1 MTSGETTVR
10 GLMGS
15 TTAEALA
22 DPRLR
27 SLLDGVMPR
36 DDMQAFFRRFL
47 VTHLNSVQ
55 ILAFLTSIAPPQVM
69 QAVKENLLEEMGF
82 EESEKSHPELVEDLA
97 RGLGYS
103 DRDLILVH
111 AEADEARRAFISS
124 PIPYPTMREFGLAM
138 LLENVAFEYFLSRFS
153 DGMAGALTTHYGLTP
168 ESVMWFT
175 LHGEVDI
182 RHAEEGQLA
191 ILNYVS
197 HYRFGPEEFE
207 QIARRTFAENVV
219 LNRYF
224 PPDSAAP
231 SRHSTG
237 TVRAIEAMP
246 LRIPFQQAFTHST
259 MSRAESDAIV
269 VRVIG
274 ADGIRGYGESLP
286 RPYVTGEDVGAV
298 VGALRDDLG
307 TRALGM
313 TLDFGLAAVPQI
325 DEFLTEW
332 KRNRP
337 TSVGI
342 VAWNATA
349 CALELALLDWAFRRA
364 GQSVMT
370 WLPPARANVTYT
382 GVIDAS
388 DPAAAA
394 EMARRFAQAGMNS
407 IKVKI
412 GIDDDAARLQAVR
425 EAVGDDIEI
434 RVDANG
440 VWSAD
445 TAAAALNMLTPFKI
459 VAVEQ
464 PVMATDLDGMRRVRE
479 QTGLRVIA
487 DESLVTEDTAAALI
501 AANACDV
508 FNIRISK
515 CGGLIASARIAQMAA
530 EAGMGV
536 QVGAQVGETSLLS
549 AAGRALAA
557 HVPSLEYLEGSFGTR
572 LLSEDIAFEPVM
584 FGYAGRGEL
593 LPRPGL
599 GVAVNEDAL
608 ERLAQE
614 MISIEPQGR

>member
-1 MTSGETTVR
+1 MTSGEATIR
-10 GLMGS
+10 GFMEN

-27 SLLDGVMPR
+27 SLLNGTMSSDE
-36 DDMQAFFRRFL
+36 MQAFFRRFL

-69 QAVKENLLEEMGF
+69 ETIKENLLEEMGF

-103 DRDLILVH
+103 EQDLIRVH
-111 AEADEARRAFISS
+111 AEADEARRGFISS
-124 PIPYPTMREFGLAM
+124 DIPYPTTREFGLAV

-153 DGMAGALTTHYGLTP
+153 DGMAESLVKHYGLTADA
-168 ESVMWFT
+168 VMWFT

-191 ILNYVS
+191 ILGYAS

-224 PPDSAAP
+224 PPASETPVSPGP
-231 SRHSTG
+231 STIQ
-237 TVRAIEAMP
+237 AIDVLP

-269 VRVIG
+269 VRVTG
-274 ADGIRGYGESLP
+274 VDGITGYGESLP
-286 RPYVTGEDVGAV
+286 RPYVTGEDVEAV
-298 VGALRDDLG
+298 VAALRDDLG
-307 TRALGM
+307 PRAFDL
-313 TLDFGLAAVPQI
+313 TLDSGPAAVAQI

-337 TSVGI
+337 MSVGI

-349 CALELALLDWAFRRA
+349 CALELALLDWTFKRV
-364 GQSVMT
+364 GQSVMS
-370 WLPPARANVTYT
+370 WLPPVRASVTYT

-394 EMARRFAQAGMNS
+394 QTARRFTQAGMKS
-407 IKVKI
+407 VKVKV

-425 EAVGDDIEI
+425 EAVGDDVEI

-445 TAAAALNMLTPFKI
+445 TAVAALNALTTYNI

-464 PVMATDLDGMRRVRE
+464 PVTAADLDGMRQVCE

-487 DESLVTEDTAAALI
+487 DESLVTEENAAALI
-501 AANACDV
+501 AAKACDV
-508 FNIRISK
+508 FNIRVSK
-515 CGGLIASARIAQMAA
+515 CGGLIASARIAWMAE
-530 EAGMGV
+530 EAGIGV

-557 HVPSLEYLEGSFGTR
+557 HVSSLEYLEGSFGTH

-584 FGYAGRGEL
+584 FGYGGHGEL

-599 GVAVNEDAL
+599 GVIIREDTL
-608 ERLAQE
+608 EKYAESVTR
-614 MISIEPQGR
+614 IGR

>member
-1 MTSGETTVR
+1 MTSGETVR
-10 GLMGS
+10 GLMER

-22 DPRLR
+22 DSRLR
-27 SLLDGVMPR
+27 SLLSGTMSR
-36 DDMQAFFRRFL
+36 DEMQAFFRRFI

-55 ILAFLTSIAPPQVM
+55 VLAFLTSIAPPQVM
-69 QAVKENLLEEMGF
+69 DAIKENLLEEMGF
-82 EESEKSHPELVEDLA
+82 EESEKSHPELVEELA

-103 DRDLILVH
+103 DQDLIRVH
-111 AEADEARRAFISS
+111 AEADEARRAFISAPVS
-124 PIPYPTMREFGLAM
+124 YPTVREFGLAV

-153 DGMAGALTTHYGLTP
+153 DDMAGALTTHYGLTP
-168 ESVMWFT
+168 EAVMWFT

-182 RHAEEGQLA
+182 RHAEEGQEA
-191 ILNYVS
+191 ILGYAS
-197 HYRFGPEEFE
+197 HYRFAPEEFE
-207 QIARRTFAENVV
+207 QIARRTFAGNVV
-219 LNRYF
+219 LDRYF
-224 PPDSAAP
+224 PPDSDAS
-231 SRHSTG
+231 SRRGTG
-237 TVRAIEAMP
+237 TIRAIDILP

-259 MSRAESDAIV
+259 MSRAESDAV
-269 VRVIG
+269 VARVHDD
-274 ADGIRGYGESLP
+274 DGVTGYGESLP
-286 RPYVTGEDVGAV
+286 RPYVTGEDVDGV
-298 VGALRDDLG
+298 VRALRDDLG
-307 TRALGM
+307 PRALGLV
-313 TLDFGLAAVPQI
+313 LDSGPAAVPQI

-332 KRNRP
+332 KRGRP

-349 CALELALLDWAFRRA
+349 CALELALLDWAFKRA

-394 EMARRFAQAGMNS
+394 QIARRFMQAGMNS
-407 IKVKI
+407 IKVKV
-412 GIDDDAARLQAVR
+412 GIDDDAARLRAVR
-425 EAVGDDIEI
+425 ESVGDDVEI

-445 TAAAALNMLTPFKI
+445 AAVAALNALTSYNI
-459 VAVEQ
+459 VGVEQ
-464 PVMATDLDGMRRVRE
+464 PVTAADLDGMRHVRE

-487 DESLVTEDTAAALI
+487 DESLVTEDNAAALI

-508 FNIRISK
+508 FNIRVSK

-530 EAGMGV
+530 EAGIGV
-536 QVGAQVGETSLLS
+536 QIGAQVGETSLLS

-557 HVPSLEYLEGSFGTR
+557 HVPSLEYLEGSFGTH
-572 LLSEDIAFEPVM
+572 LLSEDIAFESVM
-584 FGYAGRGEL
+584 FGYGGRGEL

-614 MISIEPQGR
+614 KITVEP

>member
-1 MTSGETTVR
+1 MTSGATIVR
-10 GLMGS
+10 GLMES

-27 SLLDGVMPR
+27 SLLEGTMPR

-69 QAVKENLLEEMGF
+69 EAIKENLLEEMGF

-103 DRDLILVH
+103 EQDLIRVH
-111 AEADEARRAFISS
+111 AEADEARRAFIST
-124 PIPYPTMREFGLAM
+124 PIPYPTMREFGLAV

-153 DGMAGALTTHYGLTP
+153 DGMANSLVTHYGLTP
-168 ESVMWFT
+168 EAAMWFT

-182 RHAEEGQLA
+182 RHAEEGQQA
-191 ILNYVS
+191 ILGYAS

-207 QIARRTFAENVV
+207 QIARQTFAENVV

-224 PPDSAAP
+224 PPGTSADARPAP
-231 SRHSTG
+231 AGIMS
-237 TVRAIEAMP
+237 VDVVP

-269 VRVIG
+269 VRVTG
-274 ADGIRGYGESLP
+274 ADGVTGYGESLP
-286 RPYVTGEDVGAV
+286 RPYVTGEDVEAV
-298 VGALRDDLG
+298 VAAIRDDLAP
-307 TRALGM
+307 RALRLTVDSGS
-313 TLDFGLAAVPQI
+313 AAVPQV

-349 CALELALLDWAFRRA
+349 CALELALLDWIFKRA

-370 WLPPARANVTYT
+370 WLPPARANVRYT

-388 DPAAAA
+388 DPATAAG
-394 EMARRFAQAGMNS
+394 MARRFTQAGMTS
-407 IKVKI
+407 IKVKV

-425 EAVGDDIEI
+425 EAVGDDVEI

-445 TAAAALNMLTPFKI
+445 VAVAALNTLTAYNI

-464 PVMATDLDGMRRVRE
+464 PVTAADLDGMRQVRE
-479 QTGLRVIA
+479 QTRLRVIA
-487 DESLVTEDTAAALI
+487 DESLVTEENAEALI
-501 AANACDV
+501 AAKACDV
-508 FNIRISK
+508 FNIRVSK

-530 EAGMGV
+530 DAGIGV

-557 HVPSLEYLEGSFGTR
+557 HVPSLEYLEGSFGTH
-572 LLSEDIAFEPVM
+572 LLSDDIAFEPVM
-584 FGYAGRGEL
+584 FGYGGRGEL

-614 MISIEPQGR
+614 TITIEP

>member
-1 MTSGETTVR
+1 MTSGETVR
-10 GLMGS
+10 GLMER

-22 DPRLR
+22 DSRLR
-27 SLLDGVMPR
+27 NLLNGTMPR
-36 DDMQAFFRRFL
+36 DEMQAFFRRFI

-55 ILAFLTSIAPPQVM
+55 VLAFLTSIAPPQVM
-69 QAVKENLLEEMGF
+69 EAIKENLLEEMGF
-82 EESEKSHPELVEDLA
+82 EESEKSHPELVEELA

-103 DRDLILVH
+103 EQDLIRVH
-111 AEADEARRAFISS
+111 AEADEARRAFISA
-124 PIPYPTMREFGLAM
+124 PISYPTVREFGLAV

-153 DGMAGALTTHYGLTP
+153 DDMARALTTHYGLTP
-168 ESVMWFT
+168 EAVMWFT

-182 RHAEEGQLA
+182 RHAEEGQQA
-191 ILNYVS
+191 ILGYAS
-197 HYRFGPEEFE
+197 HYRFSPEEFE
-207 QIARRTFAENVV
+207 QIARRTFAGNVV
-219 LNRYF
+219 LDRYF
-224 PPDSAAP
+224 PPDSDASS
-231 SRHSTG
+231 SRGAG
-237 TVRAIEAMP
+237 TLRAIDILP

-269 VRVIG
+269 VRVHDD
-274 ADGIRGYGESLP
+274 DGVTGYGESLP
-286 RPYVTGEDVGAV
+286 RPYVTGEDAEAV
-298 VGALRDDLG
+298 VAALRDDLG
-307 TRALGM
+307 PRALGVA
-313 TLDFGLAAVPQI
+313 LDPGSAAVPQI

-349 CALELALLDWAFRRA
+349 CALELALLDRAFKRA

-394 EMARRFAQAGMNS
+394 QIARRFMQAGMNS
-407 IKVKI
+407 IKVKV
-412 GIDDDAARLQAVR
+412 GIDDDAARLRAVR
-425 EAVGDDIEI
+425 ESVDDDVEI

-445 TAAAALNMLTPFKI
+445 AAVAALNALKPFNI

-464 PVMATDLDGMRRVRE
+464 PVTAADLDGMRHVRE

-487 DESLVTEDTAAALI
+487 DESLVTEDNAAALI

-508 FNIRISK
+508 FNIRVSK

-530 EAGMGV
+530 EAGIGV
-536 QVGAQVGETSLLS
+536 QIGAQVGETSLLS

-557 HVPSLEYLEGSFGTR
+557 HVPSLEYLEGSFGTH
-572 LLSEDIAFEPVM
+572 LLSEDIAFESVM
-584 FGYAGRGEL
+584 FGYGGRGEL

-614 MISIEPQGR
+614 KITIEP

>member
-1 MTSGETTVR
+1 MASGEATVR
-10 GLMGS
+10 GLMEG

-22 DPRLR
+22 DPRIR
-27 SLLDGVMPR
+27 SLLNGTMPR

-69 QAVKENLLEEMGF
+69 EAIKENLLEEMGF

-97 RGLGYS
+97 RGLGYT
-103 DRDLILVH
+103 DQDLIRVH
-111 AEADEARRAFISS
+111 AEADEARREFISS
-124 PIPYPTMREFGLAM
+124 PIPYPTTREFGLAV

-168 ESVMWFT
+168 EAVTWFT

-182 RHAEEGQLA
+182 RHAEEGQQA
-191 ILNYVS
+191 ILGYAS
-197 HYRFGPEEFE
+197 HYHFSPEEFE

-224 PPDSAAP
+224 PPESDAP
-231 SRHSTG
+231 SRHGTSTI
-237 TVRAIEAMP
+237 RAIDILP
-246 LRIPFQQAFTHST
+246 LRIPFQHAFTHST

-269 VRVIG
+269 VRVHG
-274 ADGIRGYGESLP
+274 ADGVTGYGESLP

-298 VGALRDDLG
+298 VAALRDDLG
-307 TRALGM
+307 PRALG
-313 TLDFGLAAVPQI
+313 LPFDSGPAAVPQI

-332 KRNRP
+332 KRDRP

-349 CALELALLDWAFRRA
+349 CVLELALLDWAFKGA
-364 GQSVMT
+364 GQSVMA

-388 DPAAAA
+388 DPDAAAQT
-394 EMARRFAQAGMNS
+394 ARRFVQAGIS
-407 IKVKI
+407 SVKVKV
-412 GIDDDAARLQAVR
+412 GVDDDAVRLRAVR
-425 EAVGDDIEI
+425 EAVGDDVEI

-445 TAAAALNMLTPFKI
+445 TAVAALNALTTYNI

-464 PVMATDLDGMRRVRE
+464 PVTASDLDGMRQVRE
-479 QTGLRVIA
+479 QTSLRVIA
-487 DESLVTEDTAAALI
+487 DESLVTEDNAAALI
-501 AANACDV
+501 AASACDV
-508 FNIRISK
+508 FNIRVSK
-515 CGGLIASARIAQMAA
+515 CGGLIAAARIAQMAA
-530 EAGMGV
+530 EAGISV
-536 QVGAQVGETSLLS
+536 QIGAQVGETSLLS

-557 HVPSLEYLEGSFGTR
+557 HVPSLEYLEGSFGTH

-584 FGYAGRGEL
+584 FGYGGRGEL

-608 ERLAQE
+608 ERLTQE
-614 MISIEPQGR
+614 TISIES

>member
-1 MTSGETTVR
+1 MASAEMTVR
-10 GLMGS
+10 GLMEK

-27 SLLDGVMPR
+27 SLLDGVMSR
-36 DDMQAFFRRFL
+36 DDMQAFFRRFI

-69 QAVKENLLEEMGF
+69 EAIKENLLEEMGF
-82 EESEKSHPELVEDLA
+82 EESGKSHPELVEDLA

-103 DRDLILVH
+103 EQDLIRIH
-111 AEADEARRAFISS
+111 AEADEERRAFISS
-124 PIPYPTMREFGLAM
+124 PVPYQTMREFGLAV

-153 DGMAGALTTHYGLTP
+153 DGMAKALTTHYGLTP
-168 ESVMWFT
+168 EAVMWFT

-182 RHAEEGQLA
+182 RHAEEGQEA
-191 ILNYVS
+191 ILGYAS
-197 HYRFGPEEFE
+197 HYRFAPEEFE

-224 PPDSAAP
+224 PPGSDAAP
-231 SRHSTG
+231 RQGASG
-237 TVRAIEAMP
+237 IRAIDILP

-259 MSRAESDAIV
+259 MSRVESDAII
-269 VRVIG
+269 VRVHG
-274 ADGIRGYGESLP
+274 DDGVVGYGESLP
-286 RPYVTGEDVGAV
+286 RPYVTGEDVEGV
-298 VGALRDDLG
+298 VAALLDDLG
-307 TRALGM
+307 PQALGM
-313 TLDFGLAAVPQI
+313 TIDSGTDAVPQI

-337 TSVGI
+337 LSAGI

-349 CALELALLDWAFRRA
+349 CALELALLDWAFQRA
-364 GQSVMT
+364 GQSVMA
-370 WLPPARANVTYT
+370 WLPPARSSVTYT

-394 EMARRFAQAGMNS
+394 QMARRFTQAGMNS
-407 IKVKI
+407 IKVKV
-412 GIDDDAARLQAVR
+412 GIDDDAARLRAVR
-425 EAVGDDIEI
+425 EAVGDDVEI

-440 VWSAD
+440 VWSAG
-445 TAAAALNMLTPFKI
+445 AAVAALNALAPYNI
-459 VAVEQ
+459 DAVEQ
-464 PVMATDLDGMRRVRE
+464 PVAAADLDGMRQVRE

-487 DESLVTEDTAAALI
+487 DESLVTEDNAAALI

-530 EAGMGV
+530 EAGIWV
-536 QVGAQVGETSLLS
+536 QIGAQVGETSLLS

-557 HVPSLEYLEGSFGTR
+557 HVPSIEYVEGSFGTH
-572 LLSEDIAFEPVM
+572 LLSEDITFEPVM
-584 FGYAGRGEL
+584 FGYEGRGEL
-593 LPRPGL
+593 LPGPGL
-599 GVAVNEDAL
+599 GVAVNEGAL
-608 ERLAQE
+608 ERLAHE
-614 MISIEPQGR
+614 KITIES